1 MAYPS
6 NLFVTKAFSP
16 NFARLGTR
24 LEKQHTPIN
33 KFIIIVHKHSFGRR
47 MTEEQLN
54 LFTLAENAPPY
65 HLSRRPTLQMSQQA
79 LSAWK
84 ERIFQFQAQ
93 TRRTPIAAQTSLL
106 YATQSTPDHWDAD
119 KIDPFTLPPK
129 PWDFYRDRHDPL
141 SEGQANIY
149 FVLDHAVPL
158 LLYVGETKLSIK
170 QRWKGVHDCKEYID
184 AYVSLHRRYNLQF
197 AVNMAFNVSVPTNR
211 PQRLALERE
220 LILRWRSPFN
230 KECWRYWGQP
240 FQSRS

>member
-1 MAYPS
+1 
-6 NLFVTKAFSP
+6 
-16 NFARLGTR
+16 
-24 LEKQHTPIN
+24 
-33 KFIIIVHKHSFGRR
+33 
-47 MTEEQLN
+47 MTEKPPNSQLN
-54 LFTLAENAPPY
+54 LFAVADASTPY
-65 HLSRRPTLQMSQQA
+65 HVPRLPALEMSQQT
-79 LSAWK
+79 LVQWK
-84 ERIFQFQAQ
+84 QRIWQFQQQAQ
-93 TRRTPIAAQTSLL
+93 QTPGVAQTSLL
-106 YATQSTPDHWDAD
+106 YNTQTKPDHWDAE
-119 KIDPFTLPPK
+119 KIDPFALPRK

-184 AYVSLHRRYNLQF
+184 AYVSLHRKYNLEF
-197 AVNMAFNVSVPTNR
+197 AVNMAFNVSVPSDRT
-211 PQRLALERE
+211 QRLALERD